1 MEGSMSKAHLPEHRP
16 EFFRPSLPTHPG
28 DFSSS
33 RMLDEYLAEL
43 EELLRREQ
51 WTAALREALA
61 LPHIA
66 AALSDS
72 RLQSSRERYENWCA
86 DWVHVGVSGESHISS
101 DALYDRWS
109 EQGQPEGFDSAPL
122 HALTQLRLRRLVRPA
137 RVSGSWSAAGAEDE
151 SEVTDQAICAALLNA
166 TRRWYAYSGSRDVTV
181 QTNLGRLAVL
191 R

>member
-1 MEGSMSKAHLPEHRP
+1 MSKAHWPEHSP
-16 EFFRPSLPTHPG
+16 EFFRSPLPTHPG

-51 WTAALREALA
+51 WPAALREALA

-72 RLQSSRERYENWCA
+72 QLQSSRERYENWCA
-86 DWVHVGVSGESHISS
+86 DWVHVGMSGESHVPS
-101 DALYDRWS
+101 DALYDMWS
-109 EQGQPEGFDSAPL
+109 QHGQPEGSDSAPPL

-137 RVSGSWSAAGAEDE
+137 RVSGPLPAAAVDDD
-151 SEVTDQAICAALLNA
+151 SEVTDKAICAALLNA
-166 TRRWYAYSGSRDVTV
+166 TRRWYAYSGSRDATV
-181 QTNLGRLAVL
+181 QTNLGRLAIL